1 MSVIHKQQWTDQCG
15 PALILLT
22 NHKLFEMSDLAENIR
37 LYGGSQVLEM
47 VQSLDSPVWNVQQV
61 FSFLTVYL
69 AILYAAN
76 DLVGVNETD
85 MAIQIC

>member
-1 MSVIHKQQWTDQCG
+1 
-15 PALILLT
+15 
-22 NHKLFEMSDLAENIR
+22 MSDLAENIR
-37 LYGGSQVLEM
+37 LNGGSQVLEM

-76 DLVGVNETD
+76 AFVGVNETD